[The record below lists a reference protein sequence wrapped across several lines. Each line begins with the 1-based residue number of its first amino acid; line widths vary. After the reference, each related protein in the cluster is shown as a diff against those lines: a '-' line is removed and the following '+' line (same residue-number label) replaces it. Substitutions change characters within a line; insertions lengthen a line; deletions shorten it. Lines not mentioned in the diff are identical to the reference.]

1 MFDLPTL
8 SRRRFLGTA
17 GAIGLAGAVGAGTAG
32 TAHAVST
39 ARVAGTARAAGAD
52 GVVPVNWPGLG
63 SYSGADAAGT
73 RVTAILAGSSR
84 YLIGPWYAAT
94 YTYYLPDGYID
105 LKGTD
110 ERAVRLPAMAAVAA
124 TTALVTGTYDP
135 RTLSAANATTRT
147 RNLIRTLAARHRA
160 NNTDTGTRW
169 GGGWQ
174 TALWAYY
181 TALAGWLFWDRLDD
195 TERRHLVAMLVWEA
209 DRLTTGNDVH
219 LIGTSGDQLYMTRR
233 DGTVVTPGD
242 SKAEEDNWSA
252 AALSLAAA
260 MMPGHPGAARW
271 TRRNVEL
278 LLAAAARPADLTGN
292 ETINGI
298 RLSTWLRGTNI
309 ADDGTLENHARL
321 HPLYMVAFDQSLYQG
336 FVFGLAERA
345 APKAALHN
353 IRQTYGALVDKQ
365 FPLPDGGSTPIYR
378 PGSPEIYY
386 PEGNDWGTHFPFYFG
401 NFDLLVSLTGQDQG
415 ITPPA
420 AEWERLH
427 NDDQLS
433 LMSRFTD
440 GRTYGAAGENT
451 YYGREHRI
459 GAMAGQTY
467 LTLFLARNSTGN
479 RLRWT

>member
-1 MFDLPTL
+1 MSDLPAL
-8 SRRRFLGTA
+8 SRRRFLGATS
-17 GAIGLAGAVGAGTAG
+17 AIGLTGVFGAGTTG
-32 TAHAVST
+32 TAL
-39 ARVAGTARAAGAD
+39 AADGS

-63 SYSGADAAGT
+63 SYPGADAAGK

-94 YTYYLPDGYID
+94 YTRYLPDGYID

-124 TTALVTGTYDP
+124 TTALVTDTYDP
-135 RTLSAANATTRT
+135 RTLSAANATIRT

-160 NNTDTGTRW
+160 NNTDTATRW
-169 GGGWQ
+169 GNGWQ

-181 TALAGWLFWDRLDD
+181 TALAGWLFWDRLAAD
-195 TERRHLVAMLVWEA
+195 ERDHLAAMLVWEA

-219 LIGTSGDQLYMTRR
+219 LIGTGGEQLYMTRR

-252 AALSLAAA
+252 AALSLAAV
-260 MMPGHPGAARW
+260 MMPNHPNAARW

-278 LLAAAARPADLTGN
+278 LLAAAARPADLTSDR
-292 ETINGI
+292 TINGI

-309 ADDGTLENHARL
+309 ADDGTLHNHARL

-336 FVFGLAERA
+336 FVFGLANRA

-353 IRQTYGALVDKQ
+353 ITHTYAALVDKP
-365 FPLPDGGSTPIYR
+365 FPLPGGGTSPIYR
-378 PGSPEIYY
+378 ENSAEIYY

-401 NFDLLVSLTGQDQG
+401 NFDLLVTLTGQDTG
-415 ITPPA
+415 IDPA
-420 AEWERLH
+420 AAKWERLH
-427 NDDQLS
+427 NNAQLS

-440 GRTYGAAGENT
+440 GRTYGATSENT

-459 GAMAGQTY
+459 GAMAGQAY
-467 LTLFLARNSTGN
+467 LTLFLSRNSTGN
-479 RLRWT
+479 RLRWA

>member
-1 MFDLPTL
+1 MSDLPAL
-8 SRRRFLGTA
+8 SRRRFLGATS
-17 GAIGLAGAVGAGTAG
+17 AIGLTGVFGAGTTG
-32 TAHAVST
+32 TALA
-39 ARVAGTARAAGAD
+39 AD
-52 GVVPVNWPGLG
+52 GNSVVPVNWPGLG
-63 SYSGADAAGT
+63 SYPGADAAGK

-94 YTYYLPDGYID
+94 YTHYLPDGYID

-124 TTALVTGTYDP
+124 TTALVTDTYDP
-135 RTLSAANATTRT
+135 RTLSAANAAIRT

-160 NNTDTGTRW
+160 NNTDTATRW
-169 GGGWQ
+169 GNGWQ

-181 TALAGWLFWDRLDD
+181 TALAGWLFWDRLAAD
-195 TERRHLVAMLVWEA
+195 ERDHLAAMLVWEA

-219 LIGTSGDQLYMTRR
+219 LIGTGGEQLYMTRR

-252 AALSLAAA
+252 AALSLAAV
-260 MMPGHPGAARW
+260 MMPNHPNAARW

-278 LLAAAARPADLTGN
+278 LLAAAARPADLTSDR
-292 ETINGI
+292 TINGI

-309 ADDGTLENHARL
+309 ADDGTLHNHARL

-336 FVFGLAERA
+336 FVFGLANRA

-353 IRQTYGALVDKQ
+353 ITHTYAALVDKP
-365 FPLPDGGSTPIYR
+365 FPLPGGGTSPIYR
-378 PGSPEIYY
+378 ENSAEIYY

-401 NFDLLVSLTGQDQG
+401 NFDLLVTLTGQDTG
-415 ITPPA
+415 IDPA
-420 AEWERLH
+420 AAKWERLH
-427 NDDQLS
+427 NNAQLS

-440 GRTYGAAGENT
+440 GRTYGATSENT

-459 GAMAGQTY
+459 GAMAGQAY
-467 LTLFLARNSTGN
+467 LTLFLSRNSTGN
-479 RLRWT
+479 RLRWA

>member
-1 MFDLPTL
+1 MPDLPAL
-8 SRRRFLGTA
+8 SRRRFLGAT
-17 GAIGLAGAVGAGTAG
+17 GAIGVTGLFGAGTTG
-32 TAHAVST
+32 TAMA
-39 ARVAGTARAAGAD
+39 AD
-52 GVVPVNWPGLG
+52 GNRVVPVNWRKLG

-73 RVTAILAGSSR
+73 RVTAILAGSAR

-105 LKGTD
+105 LRGTD
-110 ERAVRLPAMAAVAA
+110 ERAIRLPAMAAVAA
-124 TTALVTGTYDP
+124 TTALVTNTYDP
-135 RTLSAANATTRT
+135 RTLSAANATIRT
-147 RNLIRTLAARHRA
+147 HNLIRTLAARHRA
-160 NNTDTGTRW
+160 NNTDTATRW

-174 TALWAYY
+174 SALWAYY
-181 TALAGWLFWDRLDD
+181 TALAGWLFWDQLDA
-195 TERRHLVAMLVWEA
+195 TERGQLVAMLVWEA
-209 DRLTTGNDVH
+209 DRLTTGDGVH
-219 LIGTSGDQLYMTRR
+219 LIGTGGDQLYMTRR

-260 MMPGHPGAARW
+260 MMPGHPNGARW
-271 TRRNVEL
+271 RRRNVEL
-278 LLAAAARPADLTGN
+278 LLAAAARPADLTN
-292 ETINGI
+292 RARVNGI
-298 RLSTWLRGTNI
+298 RLSSWLRGTNI
-309 ADDGTLENHARL
+309 ADDGTLQNHARL

-336 FVFGLAERA
+336 FVFGLANRP
-345 APKAALHN
+345 APRAALHN
-353 IRQTYGALVDKQ
+353 INLTYSALVDIP
-365 FPLPDGGSTPIYR
+365 FPLPEGGTSPIYR
-378 PGSPEIYY
+378 ADSAEIHY

-401 NFDLLVSLTGQDQG
+401 NFDLLVSLTGQDRG

-427 NDDQLS
+427 NDAQLS

-440 GRTYGAAGENT
+440 GRTYDAAGENT

-479 RLRWT
+479 RLRWA

>member
-1 MFDLPTL
+1 MFDLPPL
-8 SRRRFLGTA
+8 SRRRFLGATS
-17 GAIGLAGAVGAGTAG
+17 AIGLAGALGTVSTGTAS
-32 TAHAVST
+32 A
-39 ARVAGTARAAGAD
+39 AD
-52 GVVPVNWPGLG
+52 GNSVVPINWRNLG
-63 SYSGADAAGT
+63 SYSGADDAGT
-73 RVTAILAGSSR
+73 RVTAILAGSAR

-105 LKGTD
+105 LRGTD

-135 RTLSAANATTRT
+135 RTLSATNAAIRT

-160 NNTDTGTRW
+160 NNPNTATRW

-174 TALWAYY
+174 SALWAYY
-181 TALAGWLFWDRLDD
+181 TALAGWLFWDRLDA
-195 TERRHLVAMLVWEA
+195 TERDHVVAMLVWEA

-252 AALSLAAA
+252 AALSLAAT
-260 MMPGHPGAARW
+260 MMPGHPGAIRW

-278 LLAAAARPADLTGN
+278 LLAAAARPTDLTGS
-292 ETINGI
+292 EIINGV

-336 FVFGLAERA
+336 FVFGLANRA
-345 APKAALHN
+345 APRAALHN
-353 IRQTYGALVDKQ
+353 IKQTYAALVDKE
-365 FPLPDGGSTPIYR
+365 FPLPGGGTSPIYR
-378 PGSPEIYY
+378 PGSAEIYY

-401 NFDLLVSLTGQDQG
+401 NFDLLVSLTGQDRG
-415 ITPPA
+415 ITPRA

-427 NDDQLS
+427 NTDQLS
-433 LMSRFTD
+433 LMSRFAD
-440 GRTYGAAGENT
+440 GRTYGPNGENT

-459 GAMAGQTY
+459 GAMAGQMY

-479 RLRWT
+479 RLLWR

>member
-1 MFDLPTL
+1 MPDLPPP
-8 SRRRFLGTA
+8 SRRRFLGAA
-17 GAIGLAGAVGAGTAG
+17 GAIGLAGTLGALGAGTM
-32 TAHAVST
+32 S
-39 ARVAGTARAAGAD
+39 TARAAESD
-52 GVVPVNWPGLG
+52 GVEAINWPGLG
-63 SYSGADAAGT
+63 SYSGADAAGS
-73 RVTAILAGSSR
+73 RVTAILAGSAR

-94 YTYYLPDGYID
+94 YTHYLPDGYID

-124 TTALVTGTYDP
+124 TTALVTETYDP
-135 RTLSAANATTRT
+135 RTLSAANATVRT
-147 RNLIRTLAARHRA
+147 HNLIRTLAARHRA
-160 NNTDTGTRW
+160 NNPNTGNRW

-195 TERRHLVAMLVWEA
+195 TTRRHLVAMLVWEA
-209 DRLTTGNDVH
+209 DRLTTCNSVQ
-219 LIGTSGDQLYMTRR
+219 LIGTGGDQLYMTRR

-260 MMPGHPGAARW
+260 MMPSHSNAARW

-278 LLAAAARPADLTGN
+278 LLAAAARPADLTSG

-298 RLSTWLRGTNI
+298 QLSSWLRGTNI

-336 FVFGLAERA
+336 FVFGLAGRA

-353 IRQTYGALVDKQ
+353 IKLTYGALVDKP
-365 FPLPDGGSTPIYR
+365 FPLPGGGVTPIYR
-378 PGSPEIYY
+378 PGSAEIFY
-386 PEGNDWGTHFPFYFG
+386 PKGNDWGTHFPFYFG

-451 YYGREHRI
+451 YYGREHRV

-479 RLRWT
+479 LLRWT

>member
-1 MFDLPTL
+1 MFDLPAL
-8 SRRRFLGTA
+8 SRRRFLGATS
-17 GAIGLAGAVGAGTAG
+17 AIGLTGVLGAGTTG
-32 TAHAVST
+32 TAL
-39 ARVAGTARAAGAD
+39 AANGD
-52 GVVPVNWPGLG
+52 SVVPIDWPNLG

-73 RVTAILAGSSR
+73 RVTAVLAGSAR

-94 YTYYLPDGYID
+94 YTHYLPDGYID

-110 ERAVRLPAMAAVAA
+110 ERALRLPAMAAVAA
-124 TTALVTGTYDP
+124 TTALVTDTYDP
-135 RTLSAANATTRT
+135 QTLSAANATIRT
-147 RNLIRTLAARHRA
+147 RNLIRTLAARHLA
-160 NNTDTGTRW
+160 NNANTGNRW

-181 TALAGWLFWDRLDD
+181 TALAGWLFWDRLDTTTHD
-195 TERRHLVAMLVWEA
+195 HLVAMLVWEA
-209 DRLTTGNDVH
+209 DRLTTGDSVH

-260 MMPGHPGAARW
+260 MMPGHPHTARW
-271 TRRNVEL
+271 RRRNIEL
-278 LLAAAARPADLTGN
+278 LLAAAARPADLTSS
-292 ETINGI
+292 TRINGI
-298 RLSTWLRGTNI
+298 RLSSWLRGTNI

-336 FVFGLAERA
+336 FVFGLANRA
-345 APKAALHN
+345 APRAALHN
-353 IRQTYGALVDKQ
+353 IKRTYAALVDKP
-365 FPLPDGGSTPIYR
+365 FPLPGGGTSPIYR
-378 PGSPEIYY
+378 VDSAEIYY

-401 NFDLLVSLTGQDQG
+401 SFDLLVSLTGQDRG
-415 ITPPA
+415 ISPSA

-427 NDDQLS
+427 NNAQLS
-433 LMSRFTD
+433 LMSRFAD

-467 LTLFLARNSTGN
+467 LTLFLARNTTGN

>member
-1 MFDLPTL
+1 MFDPLPL
-8 SRRRFLGTA
+8 SRRRFLGATS
-17 GAIGLAGAVGAGTAG
+17 AIGLAGAIGAMTTGTAS
-32 TAHAVST
+32 A
-39 ARVAGTARAAGAD
+39 AD
-52 GVVPVNWPGLG
+52 GTSVVPINWADLG
-63 SYSGADAAGT
+63 SYSGADEAGT
-73 RVTAILAGSSR
+73 RVTAILAGSAR
-84 YLIGPWYAAT
+84 HLIGPWYAAT
-94 YTYYLPDGYID
+94 YTRYLPDGYID
-105 LKGTD
+105 LRGTD

-124 TTALVTGTYDP
+124 TTALVTRTYDP
-135 RTLSAANATTRT
+135 RTLSAANATIRT
-147 RNLIRTLAARHRA
+147 RNLIRTLAARHGA
-160 NNTDTGTRW
+160 NNTNAGTRW

-181 TALAGWLFWDRLDD
+181 TALAGWLFWDQLDA
-195 TERRHLVAMLVWEA
+195 TERDHIVAMLVWEA
-209 DRLTTGNDVH
+209 DRLTTGDAVH

-252 AALSLAAA
+252 AALSLAAT
-260 MMPGHPGAARW
+260 MMPEHPSAIRW

-278 LLAAAARPADLTGN
+278 LLAAAARPADLTGR
-292 ETINGI
+292 ETINGV

-336 FVFGLAERA
+336 FVFGLANRA
-345 APKAALHN
+345 APRAALHN
-353 IRQTYGALVDKQ
+353 IKQTYAALVDKQ
-365 FPLPDGGSTPIYR
+365 FPLPGGGTSAIYR
-378 PGSPEIYY
+378 PGSAEIYY

-401 NFDLLVSLTGQDQG
+401 NFDLLVSLTGQDRG
-415 ITPPA
+415 ITPRA

-427 NDDQLS
+427 NTDQLA

-440 GRTYGAAGENT
+440 GRTYGPEGENT

-459 GAMAGQTY
+459 GAMAGQMY

-479 RLRWT
+479 RLIWR